1 MEYLFFA
8 VAVLL
13 ITAGQVMQKL
23 ASDKVSGQDPTQ
35 SIATRFIRCTEFW
48 IAIFCLGLGTV
59 VWLLAL
65 STMEVSKAYPMLSL
79 SFVLTTIV
87 ARVHLKEA
95 VSPGRWLGV
104 CLICAGAALMAGA

>member
-1 MEYLFFA
+1 MEYLYFA

-13 ITAGQVMQKL
+13 ITAGQVLQKL
-23 ASDKVSGQDPTQ
+23 ASDKVAGQDPMQ
-35 SIATRFIRCTEFW
+35 SIAIRFIRCTEFW
-48 IAIFCLGLGTV
+48 IAIVCLGLGTL

-87 ARVHLKEA
+87 ARVHLKEV